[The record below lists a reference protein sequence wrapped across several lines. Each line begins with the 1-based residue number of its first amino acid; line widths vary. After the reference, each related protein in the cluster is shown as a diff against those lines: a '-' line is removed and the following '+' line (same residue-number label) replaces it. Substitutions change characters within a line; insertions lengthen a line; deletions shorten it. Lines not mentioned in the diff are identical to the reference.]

1 VSVKRPLLGV
11 KLTEYLPAGKIRM
24 SFRGVVLVAGL
35 YLMINLQ
42 HFPFFL
48 QSHEP
53 EGALQV
59 V

>member
-1 VSVKRPLLGV
+1 MSVKRPLLGV

-42 HFPFFL
+42 H
-48 QSHEP
+48 
-53 EGALQV
+53 LQV
-59 V
+59 VYPVT